1 VPFFGVPGLGPR
13 CLARVFRPIRTLI
26 SLAFIAALVWCSF
39 HVPLGD
45 RTFSEHIDRIG
56 RTPEARELLEGT
68 RSAVNPALEEATERL
83 LGEHVVAPT
92 HLDTVEVDSA
102 PPPGP
107 TTRDVEVQ
115 ASSVDGG
122 WPGRR

>member
-1 VPFFGVPGLGPR
+1 M
-13 CLARVFRPIRTLI
+13 FRPLRTLI

-39 HVPLGD
+39 NVRLGN

-92 HLDTVEVDSA
+92 RLETAEIETA
-102 PPPGP
+102 PPPRP
-107 TTRDVEVQ
+107 RDREVEVQ
-115 ASSVDGG
+115 ASTAEGRL
-122 WPGRR
+122 PGRR